1 MISEVVIVPNSRKRP
16 ERGTLNPPATRR
28 LPRHGQSLGGG
39 AVDRIRTLRVLLL
52 VTFRPEF
59 DAPWIG
65 RPYVT
70 ALIVNRLPE
79 HEAGVMIDRLVG
91 NRLLS
96 VSIRQDIIERSGNY
110 PKELAPSTALGG
122 Y

>member
-1 MISEVVIVPNSRKRP
+1 
-16 ERGTLNPPATRR
+16 
-28 LPRHGQSLGGG
+28 
-39 AVDRIRTLRVLLL
+39 VLLL

-70 ALIVNRLPE
+70 ALIVNRLPK